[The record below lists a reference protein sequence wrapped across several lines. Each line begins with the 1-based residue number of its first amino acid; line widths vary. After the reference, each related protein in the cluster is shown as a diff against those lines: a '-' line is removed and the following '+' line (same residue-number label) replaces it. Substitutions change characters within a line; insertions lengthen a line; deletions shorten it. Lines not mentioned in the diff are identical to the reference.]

1 MINILKSANETS
13 TDSTGTDSNDLMNIA
28 LVDLLFEKFLPYSF
42 IWSGFVYN
50 GVENV
55 TRFTNGCV
63 ESTIGNRKKV
73 VIQKCNPALYINNT
87 SKLAIGQE
95 RISELLN
102 SKRKNDSNDSNDSL
116 SGKNYF

>member
-1 MINILKSANETS
+1 M
-13 TDSTGTDSNDLMNIA
+13 
-28 LVDLLFEKFLPYSF
+28 PYSF

-63 ESTIGNRKKV
+63 ESTIGNRNYWLLDWLL

-87 SKLAIGQE
+87 SKLAIGQD

-102 SKRKNDSNDSNDSL
+102 SKRKNDSNDSL